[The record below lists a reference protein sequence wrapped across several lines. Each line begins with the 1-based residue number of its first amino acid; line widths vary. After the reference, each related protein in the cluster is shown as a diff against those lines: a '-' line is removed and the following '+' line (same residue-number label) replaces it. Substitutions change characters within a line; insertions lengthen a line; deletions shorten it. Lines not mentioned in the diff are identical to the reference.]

1 MHHRCCY
8 PLKVLGEQ
16 SNSRMFVFAQ
26 LVQETVRF
34 SVNWVLGS
42 LKETV
47 NGSKPVFP
55 GLSS

>member
-1 MHHRCCY
+1 MHHRRGY
-8 PLKVLGEQ
+8 PLKVLEEP
-16 SNSRMFVFAQ
+16 SNSRMLVFAQ

-47 NGSKPVFP
+47 NGSKRGFP